1 MIKIYEWNSNT
12 YDFNFL
18 VLTSSTVSLI
28 AGRWGSSRACKVLWW
43 LTSLLWVWPA
53 AGCCRSVL
61 NGLERR
67 STVSLTL
74 SFLTLS
80 ANEALFFFPSSCL
93 DFFSRVAVV
102 PPGLWSLTRGKQL
115 SSVFLGPPGSCL
127 GPGLGSLTRG
137 KLVSSVSLGPPG
149 SSLGPGLLI
158 PGSWVTCCVL
168 PGPES
173 P

>member
-1 MIKIYEWNSNT
+1 M
-12 YDFNFL
+12 F
-18 VLTSSTVSLI
+18 TSSTVSLI
-28 AGRWGSSRACKVLWW
+28 AGRWGSSRACKLLWW
-43 LTSLLWVWPA
+43 VTSLLIVWPA

-74 SFLTLS
+74 SFLLTPS

-93 DFFSRVAVV
+93 DFFSRVAVIS
-102 PPGLWSLTRGKQL
+102 PGLWSLTRGKLL
-115 SSVFLGPPGSCL
+115 SSVSLGPPGSCL

-137 KLVSSVSLGPPG
+137 KLVSLVSLGPPG
-149 SSLGPGLLI
+149 SSLDPGLLI

-168 PGPES
+168 PGPEL

>member
-1 MIKIYEWNSNT
+1 MWIKSNT

-28 AGRWGSSRACKVLWW
+28 AGRWGSSRACNVLWW
-43 LTSLLWVWPA
+43 LTSLLWAWPA
-53 AGCCRSVL
+53 TGCCRSVL

-74 SFLTLS
+74 SFLLTPS
-80 ANEALFFFPSSCL
+80 ANGTLLFFPSSCL

-102 PPGLWSLTRGKQL
+102 SPGLWSLTGRGKLL
-115 SSVFLGPPGSCL
+115 SSVSLGPPGSCL

-158 PGSWVTCCVL
+158 PGSWITCCVL
-168 PGPES
+168 PAPES

>member
-1 MIKIYEWNSNT
+1 MFIFSIFVQFLKDYDKNMWIKSNT

-28 AGRWGSSRACKVLWW
+28 AGRWGSSRACEVLWW
-43 LTSLLWVWPA
+43 LTSLLWAWPA

-74 SFLTLS
+74 SFLLTPS
-80 ANEALFFFPSSCL
+80 ANGTLFFFPSSCL

-102 PPGLWSLTRGKQL
+102 SPGLWSLTRGKVL
-115 SSVFLGPPGSCL
+115 
-127 GPGLGSLTRG
+127 
-137 KLVSSVSLGPPG
+137 SSVSLGPPG